1 MMEIVFEPHA
11 TSLDN
16 EAGLAS
22 GWNDVPLSPLGE
34 QQATEMGK
42 RYDSQQFGTI
52 FCSDLQRSYITAEL
66 AFGSKYPIVQDKR
79 LRECDYGELTQAD
92 KKIMDA
98 EKAQHISQP
107 FPGGESYEQTC
118 ARMADFLADLRKNY
132 AGKRV
137 LIIGH
142 RATQYGL
149 EHSILGKPIAEVVT
163 APWKWQPG
171 WRYELHD

>member
-1 MMEIVFEPHA
+1 MMEIIFEPHA

-22 GWNDVPLSPLGE
+22 GWNDVALSPLGE

-42 RYDSQQFGTI
+42 RYEGQRFETI
-52 FCSDLQRSYITAEL
+52 FCSDLQRSYKTAEL
-66 AFGSKYPIVQDKR
+66 AFGSKYPIVQDER

-92 KKIMDA
+92 KKIVDA
-98 EKAQHISQP
+98 EKAQHISRP

-118 ARMADFLADLRKNY
+118 ARMAEFLADVRKNY
-132 AGKRV
+132 AGRRV